1 MKSLSIIDTELDM
14 DSSPVKVR
22 ILHDS
27 PELFFSGEKL
37 GPLKEGDELELP
49 RWMAQELAESKLARI
64 LEREPLDIP
73 TLAKIHWRE
82 CIPSS
87 REIPQMDYDFYYRL
101 RRLLRDLREESERE
115 PSGRATLE
123 RAESQFK
130 DIVNCRMRKIMHLAA
145 APPQT
150 DAVLQKMTAEERVL
164 YDHLSTIV
172 NDWKQK
178 VLVPGGKK

>member
-1 MKSLSIIDTELDM
+1 MKSLSIIDTELDI

-64 LEREPLDIP
+64 LEREPLDMP

-87 REIPQMDYDFYYRL
+87 REIPQMDHDFHYRL
-101 RRLLRDLREESERE
+101 RRLLHELREEAERE
-115 PSGRATLE
+115 PSRRVMLE
-123 RAESQFK
+123 KAESQFK
-130 DIVNCRMRKIMHLAA
+130 DIINCRMHKILYLAA
-145 APPQT
+145 APPQA
-150 DAVLQKMTAEERVL
+150 DVVLQKMTAEERVL
-164 YDHLSTIV
+164 YNHLSTIV
-172 NDWKQK
+172 NEWKRK
-178 VLVPGGKK
+178 VLAPEGEK

>member
-1 MKSLSIIDTELDM
+1 MSIIDTELDM

-64 LEREPLDIP
+64 LERETLDMP
-73 TLAKIHWRE
+73 ALAKIHWRE

-101 RRLLRDLREESERE
+101 RRLLRDLREESDRG
-115 PSGRATLE
+115 PTGRVTLE
-123 RAESQFK
+123 KAESQFK
-130 DIVNCRMRKIMHLAA
+130 DILNCRIRKIMYLAA
-145 APPQT
+145 APPQS
-150 DAVLQKMTAEERVL
+150 DAVLQKMAAEERAL
-164 YDHLSTIV
+164 YNHLSTIV
-172 NDWKQK
+172 NEWKRK
-178 VLVPGGKK
+178 VLAPEDEK